1 MLGCTEAE
9 NNMTELSKQA
19 RTVGFWYLLLIF
31 SGVLSLV
38 YIPAKLYVQGDAA
51 ATVARIAAN
60 QTLFKIAIANSLV
73 GAVLLILLTLAFYRL
88 FKDVDRYQAAFLVIT
103 GGIMPAAIAFASIA
117 NDVATLTMLQ
127 GADYL
132 SVFSEAQRYAL
143 AYFFT
148 RVAFGVTIG
157 SELLWGVWLF
167 PMAILILKSR
177 WFPRFLG
184 WWLIVDAIGYL
195 VLWYVG
201 LFMPQHYY
209 TFVNYSFPFEL
220 GEVAFVLWMLIMGA
234 KERATPIAGPLN

>member
-1 MLGCTEAE
+1 
-9 NNMTELSKQA
+9 MTELSKQA

-31 SGVLSLV
+31 SGVLGLI
-38 YIPAKLYVQGDAA
+38 YIPAKLYVQGDAT

-60 QTLFKIAIANSLV
+60 QTLFKFAIANSLV
-73 GAVLLILLTLAFYRL
+73 GAVILIVLTLAFYRL

-103 GGIMPAAIAFASIA
+103 GGILPAAISFASIA
-117 NDVATLTMLQ
+117 NDVATLTMVQ

-132 SVFSEAQRYAL
+132 SVFSEAQRGAL

-148 RVAFGVTIG
+148 RVSSGVTVG
-157 SELLWGVWLF
+157 SQLLWGVWLF

-184 WWLIVDAIGYL
+184 WWLIVNGIAYL
-195 VLWYVG
+195 VLWYIG
-201 LFMPQHYY
+201 IFMPQHSK
-209 TFVNYSFPFEL
+209 TAANYSFLFGL

-234 KERATPIAGPLN
+234 KERAAPIARVQN